1 MTGDGLRGKQILIVD
16 DTPANIDV
24 LDQFLEQEGYRI
36 SVASS
41 GEAAIELIHKTLPDL
56 ILLDVMMPGIDG
68 FETCRRLKKI
78 EPAAEI
84 PVIFI
89 TAKNETADIVKGF
102 TLGGVDYITKPF
114 RQEEV
119 LARIR
124 IHLELKHLI
133 EELEKQNKK
142 LVELNDLKN
151 KFLGMASH
159 DLRNP
164 LASIH
169 GFSKMLIDHGH
180 ALPAETRDE
189 FLHSIHKV
197 SNEMLHLLGD
207 LLNISAIESGK
218 LDLKPTPGSIK
229 DLVEEKVRMYKTMAE
244 RKDIR
249 THSEIED
256 VKAFSFD
263 PHRIGQVL
271 DNLLSNAI
279 KYSPPGKEIFIL
291 LEQQGD
297 RVRFSVRDEGP
308 GISMQD
314 QDKLFQHFVTLDTKP
329 TGDEPSHGLGLAI
342 ARKMIEAHHGKIEV
356 ESAPGKGSTFRFE
369 IPMNAD
375 GAG

>member
-1 MTGDGLRGKQILIVD
+1 MIDEGLRGKQILIVD

-41 GEAAIELIHKTLPDL
+41 GEAALKLIKKTLPDL

-68 FETCRRLKKI
+68 FETCRRLKKLDA
-78 EPAAEI
+78 AAEI

-119 LARIR
+119 SARIR
-124 IHLELKHLI
+124 IHLKLKHLI
-133 EELEKQNKK
+133 EELERKNKK
-142 LVELNDLKN
+142 LIELNDLKI

-164 LASIH
+164 LASIQ
-169 GFSKMLIDHGH
+169 GFSKMLIDHGSE
-180 ALPAETRDE
+180 LPEETRNE

-207 LLNISAIESGK
+207 LLNISVIESGR
-218 LDLKPTPGSIK
+218 LELKPTPGSIK
-229 DLVEEKVRMYKTMAE
+229 ALVEEKVRMYKTVAE
-244 RKDIR
+244 RKNIG
-249 THSEIED
+249 THTEIED
-256 VKAFSFD
+256 VAEFSFD

-271 DNLLSNAI
+271 DNLLTNAI
-279 KYSPPGKEIFIL
+279 KYSPPGKQIYIL
-291 LEQQGD
+291 LEQNGD
-297 RVRFSVRDEGP
+297 SVRFSVRDEGP
-308 GISMQD
+308 GISMED
-314 QDKLFQHFVTLDTKP
+314 RDKLFKHFGKLDTKP

-356 ESAPGKGSTFRFE
+356 ESTPGKGSTFRFE
-369 IPMNAD
+369 IPMGNA
-375 GAG
+375 GTG